1 MTPIFCC
8 GETLETYEA
17 GKTAEWIEGQITK
30 GLVGLS
36 NEQVASMVIV

>member
-17 GKTAEWIEGQITK
+17 GKTEWIEGQITK

-36 NEQVASMVIV
+36 NEQVASMVIA